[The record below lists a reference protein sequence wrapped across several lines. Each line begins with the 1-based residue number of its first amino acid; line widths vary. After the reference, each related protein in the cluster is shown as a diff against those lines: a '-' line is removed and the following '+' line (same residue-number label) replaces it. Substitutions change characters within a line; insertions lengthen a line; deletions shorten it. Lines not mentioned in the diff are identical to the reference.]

1 MKIFIFKNVKI
12 KTMSEPH
19 DMPSSYSYSYSNIES
34 KFDNL
39 NPSLLTVLSRF
50 LGQMLIL
57 GYNNNV
63 LFKFL
68 GLFLY
73 EPNKVFNYV
82 FIALMILVFFI
93 QRKQQFLEN

>member
-1 MKIFIFKNVKI
+1 
-12 KTMSEPH
+12 MSEPH
-19 DMPSSYSYSYSNIES
+19 DMPSPYSYWHTLYFSLDDLNIEL

-39 NPSLLTVLSRF
+39 NPLLLTVLSRF

-57 GYNNNV
+57 GYNNNI

-82 FIALMILVFFI
+82 FIPLRILVFFI